1 MNDEKSSMSDDS
13 NFILQLTSV
22 LFRWRRLLI
31 INTLAAAVLTLA
43 VMLLFFP
50 NWFTATTSIMPPE
63 KDAGSLSFGGGML
76 SSGLS
81 SLLGG
86 SGLALPGLASPSD
99 LYASIVRSR
108 TVSMAVIEKHGL
120 KEVFGA
126 KLDIEAL
133 AELHGRTLVV
143 VRPEGIINLSY
154 EDTDPE
160 RAAVVA
166 NSFIDELNRV
176 NQENLVS
183 KARAMREFIE
193 GRLNESVVGLT
204 LAEEAL
210 EAFQKEYNAVALDE
224 QVKAA
229 INAIADLRGQLVMAE
244 IELGVMKK
252 SLSPNNTQYKNQEFK
267 IEQIRRQLKRL
278 ERGDEVFPD
287 SASILNVPM
296 SEAPELGLAYARL
309 MRDLKI
315 EETIFGLLKQQYEQ
329 AKIQEMRD
337 TPTVQVLDIA
347 RVPEMKSRPRRTI
360 IAAMAGVMSFCLT
373 FFFVIV
379 LEFVQREKER
389 NSPTHQRIQGF
400 SRMLN
405 EDFYWIRTLFRKGS
419 QDDAG

>member
-1 MNDEKSSMSDDS
+1 MNDEKSPISDDS
-13 NFILQLTSV
+13 NFILQLIAV

-31 INTLAAAVLTLA
+31 VNTLVAAVLTLF
-43 VMLLFFP
+43 VMRLFFP
-50 NWFTATTSIMPPE
+50 DWFTATTSIMPPE
-63 KDAGSLSFGGGML
+63 KDAGSLGFAAGML
-76 SSGLS
+76 PSGLS

-126 KLDIEAL
+126 KLDIDAL
-133 AELHGRTLVV
+133 AELHGRTQVIV
-143 VRPEGIINLSY
+143 QPEGIINLSY

-160 RAAVVA
+160 RAAVIA

-210 EAFQKEYNAVALDE
+210 EAFQKEHNAVALDE
-224 QVKAA
+224 QVRAA

-244 IELGVMKK
+244 IEFGVMKK
-252 SLSPNNTQYKNQEFK
+252 SLSPNNTRYKNQEFK
-267 IEQIRRQLKRL
+267 IQQIRKQLKRL

-287 SASILNVPM
+287 SSILSVPM

-315 EETIFGLLKQQYEQ
+315 EETIFELLKQQYEQ

-347 RVPEMKSRPRRTI
+347 RVPEIKSRPRRTI
-360 IAAMAGVMSFCLT
+360 IAAMAGVMSFGLT
-373 FFFVIV
+373 LFLVII
-379 LEFVQREKER
+379 LEFAQRERDK
-389 NSPTHQRIQGF
+389 NSLIHQKIQGF

-405 EDFYWIRTLFRKGS
+405 EDFYWIRTLFRKGR